1 MVSEDWATNEQQ
13 GTLKQV
19 QTVSKERIK
28 PC

>member
-1 MVSEDWATNEQQ
+1 MVWEDWATNKQQ
-13 GTLKQV
+13 GTLKEV